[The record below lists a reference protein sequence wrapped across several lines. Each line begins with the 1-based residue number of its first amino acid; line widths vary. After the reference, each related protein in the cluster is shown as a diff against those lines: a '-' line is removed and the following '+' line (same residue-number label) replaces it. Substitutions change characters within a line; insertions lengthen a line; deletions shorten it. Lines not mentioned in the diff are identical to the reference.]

1 MSSDTNSSCCRH
13 KSTPRSDESKKIIEN
28 RINRLTGQLGG
39 IKKMIDE
46 DRYCG
51 DILIQ
56 LSAAESALQNLSY
69 IILQEHLESCVA
81 EDIKNGNNE
90 IISETIEL
98 IRKIK

>member
-1 MSSDTNSSCCRH
+1 MADNKATCCCRQ
-13 KSTPRSDESKKIIEN
+13 KNTPRSEESKKSIEN

-39 IKKMIDE
+39 IKKMIKE

-69 IILQEHLESCVA
+69 IILKEHMESCVT
-81 EDIKNGNNE
+81 EEIRNGNNS
-90 IISETIEL
+90 IINETIEIIKK
-98 IRKIK
+98 IR